1 MIHRRRIT
9 RRGPDRFRLQLPA
22 AERQLLADLLP
33 QLRSL
38 LGEGGGTP
46 GEERTRRMFP
56 TAYPDEPELDAE
68 YQRFMR
74 EELVASHITAIERI
88 EQTIGAREIA
98 EGELLAWMQSI
109 NALRLVLGTMLDVSE
124 DGARDDPADPGFAL
138 YGYLSLLLEEAVNAL
153 S

>member
-9 RRGPDRFRLQLPA
+9 RRGPDRFRLQLGA
-22 AERQLLADLLP
+22 EERQLLTGLLP

-38 LGEGGGTP
+38 LAEQPDTL
-46 GEERTRRMFP
+46 GEERTRRLFP
-56 TAYPDEPELDAE
+56 TAYPAEPELDAE

-74 EELVASHITAIERI
+74 SEIVASHLASIERI
-88 EQTIGAREIA
+88 EQTIQAREITEA
-98 EGELLAWMQSI
+98 ELLAWVQSL

-124 DGARDDPADPGFAL
+124 DGSRDDPTDPGFAL
-138 YGYLSLLLEEAVNAL
+138 YGYLSLLLEEAVSAL